1 MKKSIFYRFLAS
13 VIPFVLF
20 MGVIGETHAA
30 PAEVFTP
37 SNVVFREAMSG
48 LTQPIFIANAGD
60 SSNRLFVVER
70 AGIIRIF
77 KDGSLLTTPFL
88 DIQSIVNDTGSEQ
101 GLLALAFHPS
111 YETNGRFF
119 TVHTD
124 QNGSLVL
131 SRFTRFANN
140 PDLAN
145 PSSRVPI

>member
-1 MKKSIFYRFLAS
+1 MKMSIFYRFLAS
-13 VIPFVLF
+13 VIPLVIF
-20 MGVIGETHAA
+20 MNVSRQPSTA
-30 PAEVFTP
+30 PEAVFNP

-48 LTQPIFIANAGD
+48 LTQPIFITHPGD
-60 SSNRLFVVER
+60 GSNRLFVVER
-70 AGIIRIF
+70 AGIIRVF
-77 KDGSLLTTPFL
+77 KDGSLLPTPFL
-88 DIQSIVNDTGSEQ
+88 DIQTIVNHSGSEQ

-131 SRFTRFANN
+131 SRFTRSANN

-145 PSSRVPI
+145 PSSRVSI